1 MSTLRTITDFKSKLI
16 GGGARPNLFEVE
28 LPAFPGAATASGAT
42 WGTASGAE
50 AENFKFLCKA
60 AALPASNIAPIEV
73 PFRGRTLKVAGDRT
87 FDTWTVTIIND
98 ENFQL
103 RTAFELWMNA
113 ISKLE
118 NNTGATNPASYMTNA
133 FVHQLGRGASQ
144 GREST
149 QNSDTAGGTGITPL
163 RSYKFND
170 IFPTNV
176 AQIDLSYDSTDT
188 IEEYTVEFQVQYW
201 EALSS
206 DQTATAVV

>member
-28 LPAFPGAATASGAT
+28 LPAFPAAATASGAS
-42 WGTASGAE
+42 WGTSSGAE
-50 AENFKFLCKA
+50 AESFKFLCKA

-87 FDTWTVTIIND
+87 FDTWTVTVIND

-103 RTAFELWMNA
+103 RTAFELWMNS
-113 ISKLE
+113 ISRLE
-118 NNTGATNPASYMTNA
+118 NNTGATNPASYMATA

-144 GREST
+144 GRHST
-149 QNSDTAGGTGITPL
+149 QHSDTTGGTGITPL

-176 AQIDLSYDSTDT
+176 AQIDVSYDSTDT

-201 EALSS
+201 EALGS